1 MLWLGDRASPFSC
14 FVVPPWGMTALS
26 HITENRKI
34 ETRKSLIF

>member
-26 HITENRKI
+26 QILLKGP
-34 ETRKSLIF
+34 